1 LDLKSYSALY
11 SNQIFRQLPVESYL
25 YYLKIKFILMAY
37 HLLADLLIIFGLSI
51 PVVFTFSKLKIAPL
65 VGFLLAGILAGPFGF
80 GLIREIENI
89 EVLAEIGV
97 ILLLFTI
104 GIEFSLSELLKL
116 KRIVLLGGG
125 LQVFIT
131 SIIVGFIFVWLGYS
145 PKAAVFMGL
154 IVALSSTAIVLK
166 LMQEKGEIYSAHGR
180 IALGIL
186 IFQDI
191 AAVLI
196 IILAPLLA
204 GEAVVGSS
212 LFNLMFRGIGL
223 VLLTLIS
230 ARYVVPCLLYQ
241 VANTRNNELFLLSI
255 VGIGLSVAWVSY
267 LAGLSP
273 ALGAFLAG
281 LIISESEYAVQALGN
296 VIPFRDMFM
305 SIFFVST
312 GMLLNLDIV
321 RAHFLLILAVTVLVL
336 FLKTFVNSLT
346 TFLIGFPLHTMLLVG
361 FSLAQIGEFS
371 IITAN
376 VGFEN
381 GILSREIYQEFLAVI
396 VLSMVLTPSFIEL
409 GSRSIVYI
417 ERLPLPKI
425 FPYNRYR
432 DFQED
437 LQDKG
442 LENHLIII
450 GFGINGR
457 NVAIAAKKVSIP
469 CIIIEINPETVRYEK
484 QKGEPIIYGDAAQKT
499 VLEHAGIRAAKSV
512 VVTSSGPANSERI
525 IEAARRLNPDV
536 HIIARAHFLNQLD
549 SFYSVGADEVVS
561 DEFECSIELFSR
573 VLNKYMVPLNE
584 IENQGYELRA
594 DNYRI
599 LRSPE
604 TRRKSICKLA
614 LDFSDVEIRSIRV
627 GKNSEAA
634 GKTLGDLDIRK
645 KYGVSVLAIS
655 RSHRLIYD
663 LGAETELEP
672 DDILLLISPPQKL
685 EEIRSLFEP
694 GA

>member
-1 LDLKSYSALY
+1 
-11 SNQIFRQLPVESYL
+11 
-25 YYLKIKFILMAY
+25 MAY

-51 PVVFTFSKLKIAPL
+51 PIVFTFSRLKIAPL
-65 VGFLLAGILAGPFGF
+65 VGFLLADILAGSFGF
-80 GLIREIENI
+80 GLIQEIKNI

-97 ILLLFTI
+97 VLLLFTI

-154 IVALSSTAIVLK
+154 IVALSSIAIVLK
-166 LMQEKGEIYSAHGR
+166 LMQEKGEIHSAHGR

-204 GEAVVGSS
+204 GEAVVGSA

-230 ARYVVPCLLYQ
+230 ARYVVPSLLYQ
-241 VANTRNNELFLLSI
+241 VAKTRNNELFLLSI
-255 VGIGLSVAWVSY
+255 VTIGLSVAWISY

-281 LIISESEYAVQALGN
+281 LIISESEYAVQTLGN

-321 RAHFLLILAVTVLVL
+321 RAHFLLILSATVLVF

-381 GILSREIYQEFLAVI
+381 GILSREIYQEFLAVT
-396 VLSMVLTPSFIEL
+396 VLSMVLTPSFIGL
-409 GSRSIVYI
+409 GSRFIVYI
-417 ERLPLPKI
+417 ERLPFPKI
-425 FPYNRYR
+425 LSYNRYR

-437 LQDKG
+437 VQDKE

-469 CIIIEINPETVRYEK
+469 YIIIEINPETVRYEK

-499 VLEHAGIRAAKSV
+499 VLEHAGIRGAKSI
-512 VVTSSGPANSERI
+512 VVTSIGPVNSERI

-549 SFYSVGADEVVS
+549 DFYSVGADEVVS

-573 VLNKYMVPLNE
+573 VLNKYMVPLNG

-594 DNYRI
+594 DHYRI

-604 TRRKSICKLA
+604 TRQKSICKLA

-627 GKNSEAA
+627 GKNSEVA

-663 LGAETELEP
+663 LGAETELKP